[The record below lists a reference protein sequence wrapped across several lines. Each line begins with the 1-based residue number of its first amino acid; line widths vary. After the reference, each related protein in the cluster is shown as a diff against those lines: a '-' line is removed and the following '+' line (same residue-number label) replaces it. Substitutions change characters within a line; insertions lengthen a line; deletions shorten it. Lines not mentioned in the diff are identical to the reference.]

1 MLKSQMGKSAARKPL
16 ADISNG
22 GKSLKSRKKK
32 IAEESDDGALDRL
45 LVLRSDLANLVSKID
60 ELIAQAIEHKPLSKK
75 GSQDIESFRHV
86 LSDMYSSLKHVCF
99 FNFMQPWFPR
109 LQQAF
114 AGTSITSENQLGQPL
129 NTNSASGANRHGNA
143 ARSNKTESQLGQP
156 LNTNSV
162 SGAKGDGNAV
172 QSNKTKSELDSIV
185 SPSALVSWRAGACT
199 VESGRQLF
207 LLTPLPKS
215 KTYSSKCPGSS
226 QSVVGIYASEDPCN
240 PHELPPLL
248 PGTNNALS
256 NVLEGVEL
264 KHSPSN
270 VPKPIAI
277 ETKNNTL
284 ESVYVSPWNFSNN
297 KCRRNSY
304 LLTPCLKTSPLKSCA
319 LLYTISERFQSD
331 DMPTQDNNDSKLAD
345 DLVGE
350 EVSDTLASRYQELLG
365 LQPAPKV
372 TSRRKEVDEL
382 DWFLS
387 PPKTCILM
395 EPSDEKPPPTPVNN
409 DLLVGTPMLK
419 DFQSTIPTGRQPGE
433 STLKRELWTKFEAVS
448 MNGLHFDASV
458 FQKKL
463 HKGFLDMLEE
473 ASCETT
479 DSDSR
484 VPR

>member
-45 LVLRSDLANLVSKID
+45 LLVRSDLSNLVSKID
-60 ELIAQAIEHKPLSKK
+60 ELIAEAIEHKPRSKK
-75 GSQDIESFRHV
+75 VNQDIESFRHI
-86 LSDMYSSLKHVCF
+86 LSDMHSSLK
-99 FNFMQPWFPR
+99 PWFPR

-129 NTNSASGANRHGNA
+129 NTNSASGAHGNGNA
-143 ARSNKTESQLGQP
+143 VRSNKTELQLGQP
-156 LNTNSV
+156 LNTNYA

-172 QSNKTKSELDSIV
+172 QSNKTKSELDLIV
-185 SPSALVSWRAGACT
+185 SPSPLVSWRAGACM

-207 LLTPLPKS
+207 LLTPLPKT
-215 KTYSSKCPGSS
+215 KTYSSKCLESS
-226 QSVVGIYASEDPCN
+226 KSIVGMYANEDQCN

-256 NVLEGVEL
+256 NVMERVEL
-264 KHSPSN
+264 KNAPSDG
-270 VPKPIAI
+270 PKPIAI
-277 ETKNNTL
+277 ETKNSTF
-284 ESVYVSPWNFSNN
+284 ESGFVSPWNFSNY
-297 KCRRNSY
+297 KGRKNSY
-304 LLTPCLKTSPLKSCA
+304 LLTPCLETSPPKSCA
-319 LLYTISERFQSD
+319 LLNPISERFQSD
-331 DMPTQDNNDSKLAD
+331 DIPTQDNNDSKLAD
-345 DLVGE
+345 DLVSE
-350 EVSDTLASRYQELLG
+350 EVSDTLASRYQKLLG

-395 EPSDEKPPPTPVNN
+395 EPSDEKPPPTPFNN
-409 DLLVGTPMLK
+409 DLLLGTPMLE
-419 DFQSTIPTGRQPGE
+419 DFQSTILTGRHPGE

-448 MNGLHFDASV
+448 MNGLHFNASV
-458 FQKKL
+458 FQKTSR
-463 HKGFLDMLEE
+463 KGFLDMLEE

-479 DSDSR
+479 DSDSIAIR
-484 VPR
+484 